1 MKDIDIIIY
10 KDILDIESK
19 EKEINNRIHLEVP
32 DYLEHTIYNKSVEDK
47 NKKEPRRVIII
58 DL

>member
-10 KDILDIESK
+10 KDILDIKSK

-32 DYLEHTIYNKSVEDK
+32 DYLEHSIYSKSVEDK